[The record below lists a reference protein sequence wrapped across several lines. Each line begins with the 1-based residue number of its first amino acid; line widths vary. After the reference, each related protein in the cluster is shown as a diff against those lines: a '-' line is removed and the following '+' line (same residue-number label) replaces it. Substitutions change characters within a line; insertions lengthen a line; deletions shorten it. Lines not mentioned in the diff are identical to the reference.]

1 MTQRNLKSNG
11 KEDNLNQPFI
21 QKQKKL
27 NLEDSNNPF
36 KKINIFQRLLFFW
49 VNPLL
54 KKSHK
59 QFLTQEDIFQL
70 YKKDQSQ
77 YNFEKFEQV
86 YEEVKN
92 DPKVKNKI
100 KTTFFRIFKKE
111 ILIVVIL
118 YFFSLMSQ
126 VLNSLSIKL
135 ILLSYAS
142 PDRGKS
148 LAPLL
153 PGIFLQSGVYIFQSI
168 IKSNYNFYYSQL
180 TVRMTGALSLKIF
193 QKTYQFPM
201 QRNQF
206 YKIGDILNMIQVD
219 ILQIVTYVQNLF
231 TFIFVFPF
239 VVFQFY
245 LCYDQIQN
253 YLILLI
259 MIIVCAVTFCINLI
273 FGRWYG
279 SIQKKFMHEKD
290 LRMRSLDEMM
300 RGIKTIKYNNL
311 EEFFDH
317 RIKQKREKEIKQLRL
332 QNFLVSFTNFIS
344 NISADVNVYLI
355 TVIFGITS
363 LNEFLMINS
372 TYGSILGYLSVIPN
386 SIQGIVVGLNSMKR
400 IDNFLTESFIYQ
412 QNIDYQSDDIEQS
425 ELAIEIK
432 DGNFSWQNSIDIANI
447 QSSVKL
453 NKRERL
459 SFSKNNQIN
468 AFKIKNLN
476 LKIKKGEYV
485 VFYGDLGSG
494 KSSILQAILGE
505 MEVEGG
511 EKTFQNL
518 VKVNGSI
525 SLCTQEPWIIQD
537 TVQENILFGQS
548 NDQLRYKIVLKVCC
562 LEEDIAYFVDGDQTN
577 IGEKGDTLS
586 GGQRKRVNLARSI
599 YKEADIYILDDPLA
613 ALDIGVA
620 SYISRECFEGML
632 KNKTRVIFTN
642 NLVGMSNADRIFIVK
657 NGEIVDQGNYQYV
670 RRIIKSDTDKT
681 FNEEQDQIE
690 EEKEREQSSII
701 LKSNKKLKQENSS
714 NSYTKKLIQIEDIQ
728 QGYIKFEIF
737 KQFIKDLGG
746 YIFLFTL
753 LIIFAGFILSTLY
766 ARLVIVD
773 VKTDEDANTQYNIM
787 MLYCLYDSL
796 RLVSIL
802 FYEQFIIFRMVSLS
816 RFLHKSIVFK
826 LLRASFTK
834 FYNLITTG
842 RLINRLS
849 KDIYEIDMQIPKD
862 SATIVNNFASIIV
875 SGVGT
880 IMLCNIKTMAI
891 AIIYIFI
898 AIFIAY
904 YFITAKRQIVRI
916 EATSKS
922 PILQYFS
929 EIIRGLQYVRNC
941 IEYKNI
947 KNTFQVYVDTDLRNQ
962 IALNGVQYW
971 FECIS
976 NFLFMFPILITLI
989 IVYYQTEV
997 SPNTAIMIAVQVTN
1011 LSVGFIIFSQGWISF
1026 ETHFVNYERCLKLKH
1041 NIVSENYE
1049 IQSVQDAKQQIKCLQ
1064 NNILEDEALPLDQ
1077 NSSSIS
1083 NYKHQSSNEDYK
1095 PIIFFKD
1102 ASFQYRKDIPA
1113 CLKNINIKFLRNEK
1127 IGIVGRTG
1135 AGKTSIT
1142 LALTK
1147 VIDLVQGDVLINGRS
1162 IQTYNLKQLRETI
1175 SVVSQEPYI
1184 FEGNLK
1190 LNLDPYGQ
1198 YSKEE
1203 IFQTYN
1209 MCGFSKCYSFQK
1221 GLDTEISQLGDNLSE
1236 GEKQLISIGRVIL
1249 KKSEIII
1256 VDEPTSHIDAQMEE
1270 HVTKVLNENFKN
1282 CLMITIAHK
1291 IKTIMHSDKIL
1302 VLDHGEVQEFDNPST
1317 LLQNKNSLFSGIL
1330 NMIKNNT
1337 IN

>member
-1 MTQRNLKSNG
+1 MTEQNLKSAREEN
-11 KEDNLNQPFI
+11 NINQPFI
-21 QKQKKL
+21 QKQKKT

-59 QFLTQEDIFQL
+59 QFLSQEDIFQL

-77 YNFEKFEQV
+77 YNFVKFEEV

-111 ILIVVIL
+111 IFIVVVL

-126 VLNSLSIKL
+126 VLNSLSVKL

-148 LAPLL
+148 LTPLL
-153 PGIFLQSGVYIFQSI
+153 PGILLQSGVYIFQSI
-168 IKSNYNFYYSQL
+168 VKSNYNFYYSQL

-239 VVFQFY
+239 VIFQFI

-259 MIIVCAVTFCINLI
+259 MIIVCVVTLSVNLI

-290 LRMRSLDEMM
+290 LRMRSLEEMM

-311 EEFFDH
+311 EDFFDE
-317 RIKQKREKEIKQLRL
+317 RKREKEIKQLKL
-332 QNFLVSFTNFIS
+332 QNFLFSFTNFIS
-344 NISADVNVYLI
+344 NISADVNVFLI
-355 TVIFGITS
+355 TIIFGITS
-363 LNEFLMINS
+363 LSEFLMINS
-372 TYGSILGYLSVIPN
+372 TYGGILGYLSVIPN
-386 SIQGIVVGLNSMKR
+386 SIQGIVVGQNSMKR
-400 IDNFLTESFIYQ
+400 IDNYLNESFIYQ
-412 QNIDYQSDDIEQS
+412 QSIDYQKDDLEQV

-432 DGNFSWQNSIDIANI
+432 DGNFSWQNSINIANI

-459 SFSKNNQIN
+459 SLSQNNQIN

-511 EKTFQNL
+511 EKIFQNI
-518 VKVNGSI
+518 VKVSGSI

-537 TVQENILFGQS
+537 TVQENIVFGQS
-548 NDQLRYKIVLKVCC
+548 NDQLRYKTVLKVCC

-599 YKEADIYILDDPLA
+599 YKQADIYLLDDPLA

-620 SYISRECFEGML
+620 SFISRECFEGML

-657 NGEIVDQGNYQYV
+657 NGMIVDEGNYKYV
-670 RRIIKSDTDKT
+670 RKIIQSQSDKAFD
-681 FNEEQDQIE
+681 EEQDKIE
-690 EEKEREQSSII
+690 EEKEREQSNAI
-701 LKSNKKLKQENSS
+701 LKSNKKYRQELPN
-714 NSYTKKLIQIEDIQ
+714 NNYTKKLIQTEDIQ

-746 YIFLFTL
+746 YFFLSTL
-753 LIIFAGFILSTLY
+753 LIILAGFILSTLY
-766 ARLVIVD
+766 AKLVMVD
-773 VKTDEDANTQYNIM
+773 VKTDDDANTQYNIM

-816 RFLHKSIVFK
+816 RFLHKSIVYK

-834 FYNLITTG
+834 FYNLITSG

-862 SATIVNNFASIIV
+862 SATVLNNFASIIV
-875 SGVGT
+875 SGVT
-880 IMLCNIKTMAI
+880 AIILCNIKTMAI
-891 AIIYIFI
+891 AIVYIFI

-941 IEYKNI
+941 VEYQNLKT
-947 KNTFQVYVDTDLRNQ
+947 KFQEYVDIDLRNQ

-976 NFLFMFPILITLI
+976 NFLFMFPILVTLV
-989 IVYYQTEV
+989 IVYYQTDV

-1026 ETHFVNYERCLKLKH
+1026 ETHFVNYERCLKLKQ
-1041 NIVSENYE
+1041 NIIAENYE
-1049 IQSVQDAKQQIKCLQ
+1049 AIAIEDKQQQIKSMPQ
-1064 NNILEDEALPLDQ
+1064 NILEDEAPISLDQ

-1083 NYKHQSSNEDYK
+1083 YQNLHQPNDDYCQS
-1095 PIIFFKD
+1095 IIFKN
-1102 ASFQYRKDIPA
+1102 ASFQYRNDIPS
-1113 CLKNINIKFLRNEK
+1113 CLKNINIKFMRNEK

-1162 IQTYNLKQLRETI
+1162 IQTYSLKQLRETI

-1184 FEGNLK
+1184 FEGSLK

-1209 MCGFSKCYSFQK
+1209 KCGFSSCYSFQK

-1236 GEKQLISIGRVIL
+1236 GEKQLISIGRIIL
-1249 KKSEIII
+1249 KKSGIII

-1270 HVTKVLNENFKN
+1270 HVTNILNENFKN

-1291 IKTIMHSDKIL
+1291 IKTIMNSDKIL
-1302 VLDHGEVQEFDNPST
+1302 VLDHGEVQEFDNPNT

>member
-1 MTQRNLKSNG
+1 MSHQNQKSKDEEN
-11 KEDNLNQPFI
+11 NLNQSFI
-21 QKQKKL
+21 QKQKKTD
-27 NLEDSNNPF
+27 LEDTNNPF
-36 KKINIFQRLLFFW
+36 KKINIFSRLLFFW
-49 VNPLL
+49 INPLL

-59 QFLTQEDIFQL
+59 QSLSQEDIFQL

-77 YNFEKFEQV
+77 YNFEKFEHV

-100 KTTFFRIFKKE
+100 KTIFFRIFKKE
-111 ILIVVIL
+111 IFIVVIL

-126 VLNSLSIKL
+126 ILNTLSVKM

-142 PDRGKS
+142 PDRGSS

-206 YKIGDILNMIQVD
+206 YKIGDILNMVQVD
-219 ILQIVTYVQNLF
+219 ILQIVTYIQNLF
-231 TFIFVFPF
+231 TFLFVFPF
-239 VVFQFY
+239 VIFQFY

-253 YLILLI
+253 FLILLI
-259 MIIVCAVTFCINLI
+259 MIAVCIVTFIINLV

-290 LRMRSLDEMM
+290 LRMRSLEEMM

-311 EEFFDH
+311 EDFFDN

-332 QNFLVSFTNFIS
+332 QNLLVSFTNFIS
-344 NISADVNVYLI
+344 NISTDVNVLLI
-355 TVIFGITS
+355 TIIFGITS
-363 LNEFLMINS
+363 LNEFLTINS
-372 TYGSILGYLSVIPN
+372 TYGSVLGYLSVIPN
-386 SIQGIVVGLNSMKR
+386 AIQGIVVGSNSMKR
-400 IDNFLTESFIYQ
+400 IDNYLTESFIYQ
-412 QNIDYQSDDIEQS
+412 QSIDYQKEDIEQS
-425 ELAIEIK
+425 ELVIEIK
-432 DGNFSWQNSIDIANI
+432 DGNFSWENQIDISNI

-459 SFSKNNQIN
+459 SFSQNNQIN

-505 MEVEGG
+505 MEVQGG
-511 EKTFQNL
+511 EKAFQNK

-548 NDQLRYKIVLKVCC
+548 KDQLRYKTVLKVCC

-599 YKEADIYILDDPLA
+599 YKQADIYVMDDPLA

-620 SYISRECFEGML
+620 SQISKECFEGML

-642 NLVGMSNADRIFIVK
+642 NLVGMSNSDRIFVVK
-657 NGEIVDQGNYQYV
+657 NGEIVDEGNYAYV
-670 RRIIKSDTDKT
+670 KRIIQSNLNKD
-681 FNEEQDQIE
+681 FNEEQDKIE
-690 EEKEREQSSII
+690 EEKEREQSNAI
-701 LKSNKKLKQENSS
+701 LQNHKKLNQEIFN
-714 NSYTKKLIQIEDIQ
+714 NNYTKQLIQIEDIQ
-728 QGYIKFEIF
+728 QGYIKFEVF
-737 KQFIKDLGG
+737 KEFVQDLGG
-746 YIFLFTL
+746 FFFISTL
-753 LIIFAGFILSTLY
+753 LILLAGFILSNMY
-766 ARLVIVD
+766 SRLVILD
-773 VKTDEDANTQYNIM
+773 VKNDEDSNTQYNIM

-816 RFLHKSIVFK
+816 RLLHKSIVYK

-862 SATIVNNFASIIV
+862 FATVLNNFATIIV
-875 SGVGT
+875 SGVT
-880 IMLCNIKTMAI
+880 VIMLCNIKTMAI
-891 AIIYIFI
+891 AIFYIFL

-941 IEYKNI
+941 VEYQNI
-947 KNTFQVYVDTDLRNQ
+947 KNKFQEYVDIDLRNQ

-976 NFLFMFPILITLI
+976 NFLFMFPILVTLI
-989 IVYYQTEV
+989 IVYYETDV

-1026 ETHFVNYERCLKLKH
+1026 ETHFVNFER
-1041 NIVSENYE
+1041 NIISENYE
-1049 IQSVQDAKQQIKCLQ
+1049 DQAALDTNQQIKSSSQ
-1064 NNILEDEALPLDQ
+1064 IIFEVEEEAPPLLDQ
-1077 NSSSIS
+1077 NFDSIS
-1083 NYKHQSSNEDYK
+1083 DCKPQSANVDYRQS
-1095 PIIFFKD
+1095 IIFKN

-1113 CLKNINIKFLRNEK
+1113 CLKNINIKFMRNEK

-1147 VIDLVQGDVLINGRS
+1147 IIDLVQGDVLINGKS
-1162 IQTYNLKQLRETI
+1162 IQTYSLKQLRETI

-1184 FEGNLK
+1184 FEGSLK
-1190 LNLDPYGQ
+1190 LNLDPYRQ
-1198 YSKEE
+1198 YSDNE
-1203 IFQTYN
+1203 ILQTYN
-1209 MCGFSKCYSFQK
+1209 QCGFSNCYSFQK

-1236 GEKQLISIGRVIL
+1236 GEKQLISIGRIIL

-1256 VDEPTSHIDAQMEE
+1256 VDEPTSHIDVQMEE
-1270 HVTKVLNENFKN
+1270 HVTRILNENFKN

-1291 IKTIMHSDKIL
+1291 IKTIMGSDKIL
-1302 VLDHGEVQEFDNPST
+1302 VLDHGEVQEFDNPNT
-1317 LLQNKNSLFSGIL
+1317 LLQNKNSHFSGIL